1 MELKQAIMERRS
13 VRKYSQDP
21 IPQEI
26 MTQIMELALYA
37 PTASNM
43 QAWNFVVISDADQVS
58 NMKKFSPG
66 MVFNPT
72 AVVVIGIEQARAE
85 AKGGPIAL
93 RELMYFDAG
102 IAADTIA
109 LAALEFGVGSCIVA
123 SFNKAAIASLVGFPD
138 DVKPLLMVAL
148 GYAEKIPKRPKF
160 RLPEEVVFYETYGR
174 QVNSK

>member
-21 IPQEI
+21 IPSEI
-26 MTQIMELALYA
+26 MTQIMELALYS

-43 QAWNFVVISDADQVS
+43 QAWNFVVITDSNQVG
-58 NMKKFSPG
+58 NLKKFSPG

-85 AKGGPIAL
+85 AKGGPVAL
-93 RELMYFDAG
+93 RELMYYDAG
-102 IAADTIA
+102 IAADTMA

-123 SFNKAAIASLVGFPD
+123 SFNKVAVASLVGFPE

-148 GYAEKIPKRPKF
+148 GYAEKTPKRPKSRF
-160 RLPEEVVFYETYGR
+160 PEEVVFYEHYGKQSDR
-174 QVNSK
+174 